1 MGADGHGM
9 SEVRDEA
16 SRAAPRA
23 TSVAN
28 AGAGSDVAA
37 IAADAAVSG
46 RGIADDDSNSNVDRN
61 GDGVANGELRSLG
74 LTQRTVLLL
83 LAVVLASLAIVAV
96 GFELERR
103 ANDAD
108 QFDARA
114 RGLAALVH
122 TARSMLQSVPA
133 ADREQLSAG
142 LMSSGTLQVFAAS
155 RVVLP
160 QSPAVPVMAMDG
172 EARLLLGDALLRY
185 ATPPAEVLYRDAPSP
200 RYWVS
205 QVIDGERW
213 WIVVPVGEPPPPP
226 GGVPWAALGIVLLL
240 MLVAAATYA
249 ATIARPVRELALATR
264 RVGAS
269 WPEPVPLHGPRELR
283 ELGAS
288 FNAML
293 ERLRQVEEERYV
305 LIGGL
310 PHDLRAPLARLRLRL
325 AMLPEGADAA
335 GIGADLASIE
345 RIVRQFNDYL
355 QGSAAPEAER
365 VAIGELVEA
374 AIAPHRSLGREVY
387 GAWPADSEPRVPPLA
402 VRRLLDNLIDN
413 AFRHG
418 RGPVS
423 VQALAGKPDGLM
435 LRVTDAGPGIPLTA
449 GATAL
454 EPFTK
459 LDPSRGRGGCGLGL
473 AIVRQIAREL
483 GGQVYFEGGA
493 GAFTVAVK
501 LRASPG

>member
-1 MGADGHGM
+1 MAGGAETAG
-9 SEVRDEA
+9 V
-16 SRAAPRA
+16 AATGGSSARP
-23 TSVAN
+23 SAN
-28 AGAGSDVAA
+28 AVPGAPAA
-37 IAADAAVSG
+37 ASASAPAAASTAASVGAPLDPPRDATLDAA
-46 RGIADDDSNSNVDRN
+46 
-61 GDGVANGELRSLG
+61 ELRSLG

-83 LAVVLASLAIVAV
+83 LAVVFASLAIVAF

-103 ANDAD
+103 SNEAD

-114 RGLAALVH
+114 RSVAALVH
-122 TARSMLQSVPA
+122 TARAMLRSVPA
-133 ADREQLSAG
+133 EERERLSAG
-142 LMSSGTLQVFAAS
+142 LMSSGTLQVFAES
-155 RVVLP
+155 GVVLP
-160 QSPAVPVMAMDG
+160 PRLRADAAASDWR
-172 EARLLLGDALLRY
+172 ARLVPALQRY
-185 ATPPAEVLYRDAPSP
+185 AAAPADVVFVATPSP

-213 WIVVPVGEPPPPP
+213 WIVVPLGEPPPPP
-226 GGVPWAALGIVLLL
+226 GGVPWAALFLVLAL
-240 MLVAAATYA
+240 MLVAAAMYA
-249 ATIARPVRELALATR
+249 ATISRPVRELAQATR

-269 WPEPVPLHGPRELR
+269 WPEPVPLRGPRELR

-293 ERLRQVEEERYV
+293 SRLRQVEEERYV

-325 AMLPEGADAA
+325 AMLPEGADVA
-335 GIGADLASIE
+335 GLGADLASIE

-355 QGSAAPEAER
+355 QGSAGPEAAREP
-365 VAIGELVEA
+365 IGELIEA
-374 AIAPHRSLGREVY
+374 AIESHRSLGREISCVCPDD
-387 GAWPADSEPRVPPLA
+387 GGPRVPPLA
-402 VRRLLDNLIDN
+402 MRRLVDNLVDN

-418 RGPVS
+418 RGPVR
-423 VQALAGKPDGLM
+423 VEARADGLQRGT
-435 LRVTDAGPGIPLTA
+435 LRVTDAGPGIPHGS

-483 GGQVYFEGGA
+483 GGSVAFEGGA
-493 GAFTVAVK
+493 GAFTVCV
-501 LRASPG
+501 RFESTPASEPG